1 MGKLQNFRKV
11 SKCWGDFV
19 GPSLCDTSIDN
30 DVYIQSADEEIFFI
44 IQHNKYL
51 NNRNQKDEE
60 T

>member
-1 MGKLQNFRKV
+1 MGKFQNFWKV

-19 GPSLCDTSIDN
+19 GLSLYDTSIDN

-51 NNRNQKDEE
+51 NNINQKDEE